1 MIIRMWCWWC
11 CHTFEGVPL
20 SMPYKHDERRNK
32 FYTSGNFCSWS
43 CMKTYVIDKY
53 GCNRGGLIC
62 GNMVMMRRKLFDKI
76 GQIKKAPRRQRL
88 IEFGGDMTIEQFR
101 ENSNIDK
108 EIPKEIDTEPVRDI
122 VIPVH
127 DNTKKMNDIKIATGK
142 NETLRLK
149 REKPLK
155 RNENNLE
162 SVLGLVIK
170 PKS

>member
-1 MIIRMWCWWC
+1 
-11 CHTFEGVPL
+11 
-20 SMPYKHDERRNK
+20 
-32 FYTSGNFCSWS
+32 
-43 CMKTYVIDKY
+43 
-53 GCNRGGLIC
+53 
-62 GNMVMMRRKLFDKI
+62 MVMMRRKLFDKI

-122 VIPVH
+122 VIPIH

>member
-1 MIIRMWCWWC
+1 M
-11 CHTFEGVPL
+11 
-20 SMPYKHDERRNK
+20 S
-32 FYTSGNFCSWS
+32 
-43 CMKTYVIDKY
+43 
-53 GCNRGGLIC
+53 
-62 GNMVMMRRKLFDKI
+62 
-76 GQIKKAPRRQRL
+76 
-88 IEFGGDMTIEQFR
+88 IEKFR
-101 ENSNIDK
+101 ENNVVDT
-108 EIPKEIDTEPVRDI
+108 EIPKKIETEPVRDI
-122 VIPVH
+122 VIPIH